1 MTSDLLS
8 FIVVLFFVFMDNQEW
23 TFRNLDDFQR
33 RLSGTERKLCRRSGT
48 CGTASQNLVRNAAL
62 KSEDLDDKKKCGM
75 ICEGC

>member
-62 KSEDLDDKKKCGM
+62 KSEALEDLKK
-75 ICEGC
+75 ELV